1 MRARNLRFDPSN
13 ADPET
18 KQRHRDSS
26 PERGS
31 RESKAVLLQ
40 ESDARLQ
47 RLLLL
52 KRQQRETEVR
62 RGIQRKKREFEG
74 ESRRQAVTHAALH
87 ERRIQR
93 RETNWKMKHL
103 LLEAD
108 ARVSD

>member
-47 RLLLL
+47 LQLLLQQ
-52 KRQQRETEVR
+52 QQRETEVR

-74 ESRRQAVTHAALH
+74 ESRRQAVTHA
-87 ERRIQR
+87 RCMRGKSKDGKR
-93 RETNWKMKHL
+93 TGK
-103 LLEAD
+103 
-108 ARVSD
+108 